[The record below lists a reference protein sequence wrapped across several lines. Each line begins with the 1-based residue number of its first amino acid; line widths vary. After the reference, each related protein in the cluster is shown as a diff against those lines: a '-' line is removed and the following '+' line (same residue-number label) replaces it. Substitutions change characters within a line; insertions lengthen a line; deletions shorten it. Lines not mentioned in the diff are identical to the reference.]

1 MRHAAAVLPGAA
13 PRSLANLVLAARARS
28 TGALRSPPTRAQ
40 KTKSN
45 SPVLATRDNFPLLS
59 ELLAEQHRLDT
70 PVVRFT
76 AAHDAPAAVATAAVM
91 ARELIPLSAPRP
103 GEQYAFEVDLDAC
116 TGCKS
121 CVAAC
126 HSLNGLDEEETWRDV
141 GLLVSSDRRHPFS
154 QTVTTACH
162 HCAEPAC
169 LNGCPVL
176 AYEKDP
182 VTGIVR
188 HLDDQCIGCSYCIL
202 QCPYDVPK
210 YSKRL
215 GIVRKCDLCHGRL
228 AHGEPPACAQ
238 ACPTQAI
245 RVVVVEASARPR
257 TVGKR
262 APDHEAAGTLG
273 RQNVRTAKRSTTIGT
288 DPQAPGLG
296 CDPAAAVAPAPLE
309 VSLPGLA
316 SHTRPST
323 RYVSRRPLPPT
334 AIAADHTTLRPQAAH
349 WPLVFLLM
357 LMPMAIGCGLAD
369 EILTLPS
376 PALAA
381 TSWLAGIA
389 GLAFSVAH
397 LGQPRRAWRIFLGVR
412 RSWLSREALV
422 FGLWLPCATTYAAIR
437 LHWLLPPAG
446 VMRCV
451 TVITGALGVLGL
463 FCSVMIYA
471 DTRRAFWQIKHTAP
485 RFFGSA
491 IVLGLASALA
501 CTASAGGSIHERCA
515 VALAGAIVAK
525 LLLESHALEPLKGDR
540 DHLTTELKTAR
551 LLAGPLRK
559 VNEWRAA
566 AAVVG
571 GVIIPILLGTSS
583 APGWL
588 AWPALAIVASGELLE
603 RSLFFR
609 AVDAPK
615 MPGVPR

>member
-1 MRHAAAVLPGAA
+1 MFASRE
-13 PRSLANLVLAARARS
+13 
-28 TGALRSPPTRAQ
+28 T
-40 KTKSN
+40 
-45 SPVLATRDNFPLLS
+45 FPLLD
-59 ELLAEQHRLDT
+59 ELLAEQQRLDT
-70 PVVRFT
+70 PVARFAT
-76 AAHDAPAAVATAAVM
+76 AHANDAAPAL
-91 ARELIPLSAPRP
+91 RQQLIPLTAPRA

-162 HCAEPAC
+162 HCADPAC

-228 AHGEPPACAQ
+228 VHGEPPACAQ
-238 ACPTQAI
+238 ACPTHAI
-245 RVVVVEASARPR
+245 RVVIVEPSRR
-257 TVGKR
+257 ER
-262 APDHEAAGTLG
+262 ALDHEAAPTSARRSPPKGKCGPSVSMGSHAPNLG
-273 RQNVRTAKRSTTIGT
+273 RVPPSTA
-288 DPQAPGLG
+288 
-296 CDPAAAVAPAPLE
+296 APAPFE
-309 VSLPGLA
+309 VTLPGLA
-316 SHTRPST
+316 SHTGPTT
-323 RYVSRRPLPPT
+323 RYFSRRPLPLT
-334 AIAADHTTLRPQAAH
+334 AIAADHTTLRPQPAH

-357 LMPMAIGCGLAD
+357 LMPMAIGCGMAD

-376 PALAA
+376 AALAV

-422 FGLWLPCATTYAAIR
+422 FGLWLPCATAYVVIR
-437 LHWLLPPAG
+437 LQWLRPPPG
-446 VMRCV
+446 VMESV
-451 TVITGALGVLGL
+451 TLITGALGLVGL

-471 DTRRAFWQIKHTAP
+471 DTRRAFWQIKHAAP

-491 IVLGLASALA
+491 VVLGLASALA
-501 CTASAGGSIHERCA
+501 CTASVGGSVHERCA

-551 LLAGPLRK
+551 LLSGPLRK

-566 AAVVG
+566 AALVG
-571 GVIIPILLGTSS
+571 GVIIPLMLGTNS
-583 APGWL
+583 APSWL